1 MRITKQCN
9 LPLSLGK
16 HYRSN
21 VLCDVVDMDA
31 SHVFLGRP
39 WKIDV
44 DTTHKG
50 KENSY
55 SFIWN
60 KRKIII
66 LPNKT
71 EGNTSKD
78 EGKTMLTISHTSHEF
93 MEDLKEADL
102 CAALVVKGEEH
113 LTVEI
118 TANVGGLLAKFITY
132 LESHKACHR

>member
-31 SHVFLGRP
+31 SHVLLGRP
-39 WKIDV
+39 WQFDV

-66 LPNKT
+66 LRNKT
-71 EGNTSKD
+71 NGNIFKD
-78 EGKTMLTISHTSHEF
+78 EGRSMLTITNTSNEF
-93 MEDLKEADL
+93 MEHLKEADL
-102 CAALVVKGEEH
+102 SDALIVKGEEQP
-113 LTVEI
+113 V
-118 TANVGGLLAKFITY
+118 VKFQQRDVAY
-132 LESHKACHR
+132 